1 MNWRK
6 ALLTGSFVVGFALTV
21 VPGAEAKDHRRNGY
35 YTSAYGS
42 GYSQCAAI
50 DDRIRHDQA
59 KIEEFAS
66 TGRHQKAMRWFRDD
80 LQAAYRDMDRCENGS
95 YARYEPRY
103 DPRYDRS
110 YGDDRYDPY
119 YDPYYGRSST
129 YDPNYSQNGSY
140 DPFDYDGDGRF
151 KWKNDWPALLG
162 LFAGAQIGQ

>member
-6 ALLTGSFVVGFALTV
+6 ALLTGFLAAGFALTV

-50 DDRIRHDQA
+50 EGRIRRDQA
-59 KIEEFAS
+59 KIDEFAS
-66 TGRHQKAMRWFRDD
+66 TGRHQKAMRWFRED
-80 LQAAYRDMDRCENGS
+80 LQSAYRDMDRCQNGS
-95 YARYEPRY
+95 YARY
-103 DPRYDRS
+103 DPRYDRP
-110 YGDDRYDPY
+110 YGDDG

-129 YDPNYSQNGSY
+129 YDPYYGENRSY

-162 LFAGAQIGQ
+162 LFAGAQAGQ